1 MDYTTSDFEERHRD
15 DHEPQDTGSPDRG
28 QQYQEKGCVM
38 SESLINAIKE
48 AMGPEQ
54 TEGSGWLR
62 DEYSWGYNA
71 CRESVLDAIEEW
83 ISPKA

>member
-1 MDYTTSDFEERHRD
+1 
-15 DHEPQDTGSPDRG
+15 
-28 QQYQEKGCVM
+28 M

-83 ISPKA
+83 INK

>member
-1 MDYTTSDFEERHRD
+1 MLDCAPRV
-15 DHEPQDTGSPDRG
+15 GA

-83 ISPKA
+83 INK